1 MENPES
7 GKDEPC
13 PPPSEIAI
21 GPLVAP
27 PHEDGAPMIEG
38 LCKDEFSRVQYVEI
52 KEGSQGCYLKNDSHE
67 AKRIDLELVFF
78 YSCSVHQEQDR
89 NSNSLQDLQDLKQ

>member
-1 MENPES
+1 M
-7 GKDEPC
+7 
-13 PPPSEIAI
+13 PPPPPTSEIAI

-27 PHEDGAPMIEG
+27 PHEDGAPMIER
-38 LCKDEFSRVQYVEI
+38 LCNDEFSRVQYVEI

-89 NSNSLQDLQDLKQ
+89 NSSSLQDLQDLIQ

>member
-1 MENPES
+1 M
-7 GKDEPC
+7 

-27 PHEDGAPMIEG
+27 PHEDGAPMVEG

-52 KEGSQGCYLKNDSHE
+52 KEGSQGCYLKMIHTKPNVST
-67 AKRIDLELVFF
+67 L
-78 YSCSVHQEQDR
+78 S
-89 NSNSLQDLQDLKQ
+89 